1 MKRKTL
7 LIISHT
13 EHYLDTNQQIV
24 GWGSTIS
31 EVNYLADFWE
41 QVIHIGCLHPTS
53 PPANALPYTK
63 KNIRFVAL
71 PPYGGTT
78 FASKLGILFKIPKIT
93 STVIKNLH
101 QASEVQLRLPT
112 SMGLFLLPLFSFFV
126 PRKYTF
132 WVKYAGDWNQIR
144 PPLSYGMQRGWL
156 KSNFAKCPVT
166 INGFWPNQ
174 PQHCLSFENPC
185 LTLDQWNQ
193 GLKITQSKNFSGN
206 FNLVFIG
213 RLDASKGMNLILEA
227 LEKIS
232 LTKVHQIH
240 FIGDSNERSF
250 FEEKA
255 SFLKEKA
262 VFHGFLATEQVHQ
275 ILEDAHFILL
285 PSQSEGF
292 PKVIAEAAC
301 YGAISIVSNVG
312 SISHYI
318 NETNGFVWQV
328 DGNRGYESVLKMAL
342 ESNVEKLSQQS
353 KNAVLIAKLFTFENY
368 RIKLEK
374 YILSNNEN
382 QI

>member
-1 MKRKTL
+1 
-7 LIISHT
+7 
-13 EHYLDTNQQIV
+13 
-24 GWGSTIS
+24 
-31 EVNYLADFWE
+31 
-41 QVIHIGCLHPTS
+41 
-53 PPANALPYTK
+53 
-63 KNIRFVAL
+63 
-71 PPYGGTT
+71 
-78 FASKLGILFKIPKIT
+78 
-93 STVIKNLH
+93 
-101 QASEVQLRLPT
+101 
-112 SMGLFLLPLFSFFV
+112 
-126 PRKYTF
+126 
-132 WVKYAGDWNQIR
+132 
-144 PPLSYGMQRGWL
+144 MQRGWL

-174 PQHCLSFENPC
+174 PKHCLSFENPC

-193 GLKITQSKNFSGN
+193 GLKTTHSKNFSGN

-262 VFHGFLATEQVHQ
+262 VFHGFLATEKVHQ

-328 DGNRGYESVLKMAL
+328 NGNRGYESVLKMAL